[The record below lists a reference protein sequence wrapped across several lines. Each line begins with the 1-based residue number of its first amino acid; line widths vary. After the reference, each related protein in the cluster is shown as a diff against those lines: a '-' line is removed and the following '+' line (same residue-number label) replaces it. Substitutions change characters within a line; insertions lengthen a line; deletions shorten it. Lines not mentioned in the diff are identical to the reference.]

1 MPKTDVARARAQRG
15 TIALFAAAA
24 VLAAVGV
31 ALFLGLGGSDRPAA
45 PEPSARTAAPSAAAT
60 GSSSGSARPTTASP
74 VAEPSEPS
82 ESPVASEP
90 SSLPSPLQEAARAF
104 TTAWASHDARPG
116 RDTSFDDA
124 SRRAA
129 AYADGDL
136 AEDLRTHTGG
146 SAGRRQWLN
155 WKDRQVQVTV
165 TVLRVSLPDGAPA
178 PTEDS
183 AFARVIYR
191 LSETPA
197 TGTAVAS
204 EEQVALKLRRG
215 ADGSWRVVG
224 LPNV

>member
-31 ALFLGLGGSDRPAA
+31 ALFLGLRGSDRPDA
-45 PEPSARTAAPSAAAT
+45 PESSARTAAPSAAAT

-74 VAEPSEPS
+74 VAEPSE
-82 ESPVASEP
+82 SPVASEP
-90 SSLPSPLQEAARAF
+90 SSLPAPLQEAARAF

-155 WKDRQVQVTV
+155 WKDRQAQVIV

-191 LSETPA
+191 LTETPA
-197 TGTAVAS
+197 TGDATAS

>member
-24 VLAAVGV
+24 VLAAIGV
-31 ALFLGLGGSDRPAA
+31 ALFLGLDGSDRPAA
-45 PEPSARTAAPSAAAT
+45 PASSARTAAPSAVAT

-74 VAEPSEPS
+74 VAEPSE
-82 ESPVASEP
+82 SPAASEP
-90 SSLPSPLQEAARAF
+90 SSLPAPLQEAARAF
-104 TTAWASHDARPG
+104 TSAWASHDARPG

-129 AYADGDL
+129 TYADGDL

-178 PTEDS
+178 PSEGS

-191 LSETPA
+191 LTETPA
-197 TGTAVAS
+197 TGAATAS

-215 ADGSWRVVG
+215 ADGSWRVMG